1 MASLKQSDGSK
12 LEVGI
17 DEAGRGCL
25 AGPVVA
31 GAVIM
36 PLIDFDDEESEY
48 DLDILRMIKDSKKMT
63 KVNRDICRQY
73 IEDIAIDYGV
83 GIADNKEI
91 DSMNILRATHK
102 AMHRALNELN
112 TTPDMIYIDG
122 NSFTDYY
129 DDDNELVDY
138 KCVIGGDNE
147 YFNIACASILAK
159 EHHDKLIK
167 DYVAAD
173 PRLDSRFDWLSN
185 VCYGTQRHR
194 DGIEEWGISKYH
206 RQSFGICRGKPVTD

>member
-36 PLIDFDDEESEY
+36 PLIDFDDEDSEY

-167 DYVAAD
+167 DFVAAD

>member
-1 MASLKQSDGSK
+1 MANLKQSNGTK

-36 PLIDFDDEESEY
+36 PIIDFEDEESEY
-48 DLDILRMIKDSKKMT
+48 DIDILKMIKDSKKMT
-63 KVNRDICRQY
+63 KGNRDICRQY
-73 IEDIAIDYGV
+73 IEEIAIDYGV
-83 GIADNKEI
+83 GIADNKEV

-112 TTPDMIYIDG
+112 VTPDMIYIDG

-129 DDDNELVDY
+129 DDDNEIIEY
-138 KCVIGGDNE
+138 QCVIGGDNE

-159 EHHDKLIK
+159 EYHDKIIREFVEK
-167 DYVAAD
+167 D
-173 PRLDSRFDWLSN
+173 PNLDTRYDWSSN

-206 RQSFGICRGKPVTD
+206 RQSFGICRGKPITD

>member
-36 PLIDFDDEESEY
+36 PLIDFDDEDSEY

>member
-1 MASLKQSDGSK
+1 MANLKQSDGSK

-36 PLIDFDDEESEY
+36 PLIDFEDEESEY

-63 KVNRDICRQY
+63 RVNRNICRQY
-73 IEDIAIDYGV
+73 IEEIAIDYGV
-83 GIADNKEI
+83 GFADNKEV
-91 DSMNILRATHK
+91 DLMNILRATHK
-102 AMHRALNELN
+102 AMHRALNEL
-112 TTPDMIYIDG
+112 TVIPDMIHIDG

-129 DDDNELVDY
+129 DDDNEIVDY

-159 EHHDKLIK
+159 EYHDTYIK
-167 DYVAAD
+167 DLVAAE
-173 PRLDSRFDWLSN
+173 PILDTRYDWLSN

-194 DGIEEWGISKYH
+194 NGIEEWGISKYH
-206 RQSFGICRGKPVTD
+206 RKSFGICRGKPLAD

>member
-1 MASLKQSDGSK
+1 MANLKQSDGTK

-36 PLIDFDDEESEY
+36 PLIDFKNENSEF
-48 DLDILRMIKDSKKMT
+48 DIDILKMIKDSKKMT
-63 KVNRDICRQY
+63 RSNRDICRQY

-83 GIADNKEI
+83 GIADNKEV

-112 TTPDMIYIDG
+112 VTPDMIYIDG

-129 DDDNELVDY
+129 DDDNEIIDY
-138 KCVIGGDNE
+138 QCVIGGDNK

-159 EHHDKLIK
+159 EYHDKIIRELVEK
-167 DYVAAD
+167 DPNLNTRY
-173 PRLDSRFDWLSN
+173 DWLSN
-185 VCYGTQRHR
+185 VSYGTKRHC

-206 RQSFGICRGKPVTD
+206 RKSFGICRGKPITN

>member
-1 MASLKQSDGSK
+1 MANLKQSDGKK

-36 PLIDFDDEESEY
+36 PLIDFDDENSDY
-48 DLDILRMIKDSKKMT
+48 DLEILRMIKDSKKMT
-63 KVNRDICRQY
+63 KTNRDICRQY
-73 IEDIAIDYGV
+73 IEEIAIDYGV

-91 DSMNILRATHK
+91 DTMNILRATHK
-102 AMHRALNELN
+102 AMHRALNEL
-112 TTPDMIYIDG
+112 TVTPDMIHIDG

-129 DDDNELVDY
+129 DDSNELVDY

-159 EHHDKLIK
+159 EYHDKLIK
-167 DYVAAD
+167 DFVAAD
-173 PRLDSRFDWLSN
+173 PRLDSRYDWLSN

-194 DGIEEWGISKYH
+194 DGIEEWGVSQLH
-206 RQSFGICRGKPVTD
+206 RKSFGICRGKPIAD